1 MIFQKVGWSRGGG
14 MKQHGSSC
22 PRTRACSSRT
32 DEELLEAAQ
41 VLPGHQPC
49 GTSPQ
54 TLKTVLAK
62 LLHPLSHVSRVW
74 VARRRARGSLETLA
88 PIALGF
94 APATHE
100 GIAPP
105 RFVHRRPDGE
115 GRWEQ
120 PSPPLLAR
128 GWRRFCYRLSPRDR
142 GRC

>member
-1 MIFQKVGWSRGGG
+1 MQR
-14 MKQHGSSC
+14 HGSSC
-22 PRTRACSSRT
+22 LRTRACNSRT
-32 DEELLEAAQ
+32 GEGLSEAAQ
-41 VLPGHQPC
+41 APPDHQPF
-49 GTSPQ
+49 GTTLQ
-54 TLKTVLAK
+54 TVKTAPAK
-62 LLHPLSHVSRVW
+62 LLHPLSHVSKVW
-74 VARRRARGSLETLA
+74 VARRRARGSLETLG
-88 PIALGF
+88 PIALGC

-128 GWRRFCYRLSPRDR
+128 GWRRCCYRLSPRDR